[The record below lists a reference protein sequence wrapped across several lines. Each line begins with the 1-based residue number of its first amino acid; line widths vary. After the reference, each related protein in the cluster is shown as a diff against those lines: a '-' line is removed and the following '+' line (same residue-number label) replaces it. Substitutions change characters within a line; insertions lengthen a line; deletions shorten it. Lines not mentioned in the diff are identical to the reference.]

1 MQSKTNRT
9 YSWKQ
14 QGRWTLRF
22 WMDIF
27 RRLTDNHELIWRLFL
42 RDFHAR
48 YRQTLLGLAWAII
61 VPLIAVGTFVLLN
74 RSGVLNIGEISVPY
88 PLYALLGLTVWQ
100 IFAGG
105 LVVSSNS
112 LVGAGSMVVKVDFPR
127 ETLVVA
133 AFGQVA
139 VEFLVRLALLVG
151 LCIYYGFLPSA
162 AAIWFPFALIPLVLT
177 TLGLGYVLAL
187 VNVVVRDVANIV
199 VFVTNFL
206 LFLTPVLYPVP
217 EHGPLAVVSR
227 YNPLAI
233 LVRVPCD
240 LVIEDRAREPET
252 FALGAVLSVVF
263 FLFSWRLFVLTEMR
277 MTERMGTR

>member
-1 MQSKTNRT
+1 MQPKMGRT
-9 YSWKQ
+9 YSWEKP
-14 QGRWTLRF
+14 GRWTPRF
-22 WMDIF
+22 WRDVF

-74 RSGVLNIGEISVPY
+74 QSGILDIGEISVPY

-112 LVGAGSMVVKVDFPR
+112 LVVAGSMVVKVDFPR

-133 AFGQVA
+133 SLGQVV
-139 VEFLVRLALLVG
+139 VEFIVRLTLLIG
-151 LCIYYGFLPSA
+151 LCIFYGFVPA
-162 AAIWFPFALIPLVLT
+162 AAALWFPAALIPLVLT
-177 TLGLGYVLAL
+177 TVGLGFVLAL
-187 VNVVVRDVANIV
+187 VNVVVRDVANMV
-199 VFVTNFL
+199 VFVTSFL

-240 LVIEDRAREPET
+240 LVVEGRVRDPET
-252 FALGAVLSVVF
+252 FTLAAVLSIVF

>member
-1 MQSKTNRT
+1 MLSNRCRT
-9 YSWKQ
+9 YSWEQ
-14 QGRWTLRF
+14 QGRWTPRF
-22 WMDIF
+22 WKDVF
-27 RRLTDNHELIWRLFL
+27 RRLTDNRELIWRLFL

-74 RSGVLNIGEISVPY
+74 RSGVLDIGEISVPY

-100 IFAGG
+100 VFAGG

-133 AFGQVA
+133 AFGQVT

-151 LCIYYGFLPSA
+151 LCIYHGFVPPVA
-162 AAIWFPFALIPLVLT
+162 ALWFPITLVPLVLT
-177 TLGLGYVLAL
+177 TLGLGFVLAL
-187 VNVVVRDVANIV
+187 INVVVRDVANIV

-217 EHGPLAVVSR
+217 EQGPLAIVSR

-233 LVRVPCD
+233 LVRVPSD
-240 LVIEDRAREPET
+240 LVIEGRVREPET
-252 FALGAVLSVVF
+252 FALAAVVSVFF